1 MHLIVDG
8 IALNRE
14 LLASVPALAGWLMEL
29 VLSIDMRPIGVPY
42 VLEYPGSNG
51 SGPGHEA
58 GLSGVLFLAESS
70 ITVHTWPERSGLL
83 TLDIYSCKAF
93 ESKEVLDKTVKDFDM
108 ERYGFDLLMRPLIMD
123 RKVERVGEK
132 G

>member
-8 IALNRE
+8 IARNRE
-14 LLASVPALAGWLMEL
+14 LLASVSALARWLMEL
-29 VLSIDMRPIGVPY
+29 VLSIEMRPIGVPY

-51 SGPGHEA
+51 SGPGHEP

-70 ITVHTWPERSGLL
+70 ITVHTWPESGLV

-93 ESKEVLDKTVKDFDM
+93 DSKKVLEEVLAIFGIEK
-108 ERYGFDLLMRPLIMD
+108 YGFDLLMRPMIMD
-123 RKVERVGEK
+123 REVERVGKE